1 MVKDMDI
8 PNYENWF
15 EAAYGAGGGATRA
28 KTYGARLDQ
37 NDVNFEN
44 KFVGLAQQNGDILTQ
59 STNASP
65 LADVAVKWG
74 MVDSVKQSLDVY
86 VATWRPAEGA
96 DPSTTIPIGFFMFIE
111 GKFRWNSLVVVSGG
125 EPPPPVS
132 PPESPAQTSDSSG
145 SGTIATGDS
154 RPSRPGVGGVGY
166 PSCAYCPSPQRTDQ
180 ALKEKLQGT
189 IVLIATIQADGHATD
204 IKIVGGSNMGLAESA
219 IAAVKYWRFNPAT
232 GPDGKPVAVTTQIEM
247 TFRAY

>member
-1 MVKDMDI
+1 MRGLLKYSTVLIALSLLPSAPARSQQSAPPAPPTPTSDAPSPQAGTSTPYPDTADGLRQLLTDVLAAARSGDHEKLAGMVKDMDI

-44 KFVGLAQQNGDILTQ
+44 KFVGLSQQNGDILTQ

-111 GKFRWNSLVVVSGG
+111 GKFRWNS
-125 EPPPPVS
+125 
-132 PPESPAQTSDSSG
+132 
-145 SGTIATGDS
+145 
-154 RPSRPGVGGVGY
+154 
-166 PSCAYCPSPQRTDQ
+166 
-180 ALKEKLQGT
+180 
-189 IVLIATIQADGHATD
+189 
-204 IKIVGGSNMGLAESA
+204 
-219 IAAVKYWRFNPAT
+219 
-232 GPDGKPVAVTTQIEM
+232 
-247 TFRAY
+247 